1 VVDIEQAIA
10 DELALAAPKTE
21 RCMSSKGP
29 VFIRRWL
36 KVDEPLRRTPAL
48 AEAFR
53 KDAISAQVKLEEVEA
68 EVGSLEKG
76 LES

>member
-1 VVDIEQAIA
+1 
-10 DELALAAPKTE
+10 
-21 RCMSSKGP
+21 

-53 KDAISAQVKLEEVEA
+53 KDAILAQVKLDEVEA
-68 EVGSLEKG
+68 EVSSLEKG
-76 LES
+76 LEG